1 MNSAPDEHG
10 AAADG
15 SETAGSN
22 AEASLAGAAA
32 AGQAMNAAP
41 RADARFML
49 AHPTHVLAFGFGS
62 GLAPRAPGTFGT
74 LFGWLLFDVV
84 LARWGAW
91 NQLWVVV
98 VGLVVAF
105 AVGVYACHRTGTDLG
120 AADHGAMVWDEIV
133 AIVLV
138 LSLVPRT
145 FWWQLAAFVLF
156 RLFDVTKPPPIRGFE
171 RRHKNGF
178 GVMADDVIAAFFAL
192 LVLAVA
198 KRVIG

>member
-1 MNSAPDEHG
+1 MNSDSEERNAAVSDAS
-10 AAADG
+10 AAAPAA
-15 SETAGSN
+15 SPA
-22 AEASLAGAAA
+22 AEAVLAI
-32 AGQAMNAAP
+32 P
-41 RADARFML
+41 RANARFML
-49 AHPTHVLAFGFGS
+49 AHPAHLLAFGFGS

-74 LFGWLLFDVV
+74 LFGWLLFDAW
-84 LARWGAW
+84 LARWSAW
-91 NQLWVVV
+91 NQPWVIV

-105 AVGVYACHRTGTDLG
+105 AIGVVACHRTGADLG
-120 AADHGAMVWDEIV
+120 VADHGAMVWDEIV

-145 FWWQLAAFVLF
+145 FWWQLAAFALF

-198 KRVIG
+198 KRVLG